1 MKYIEIYLAS
11 WLVAISIVF
20 LILNANVFEIGYSF
34 SEYVQFIS
42 RKGEI
47 YFFLPGIALLLH
59 AQKKGRQ
66 NENHKRRTI
75 KFR

>member
-1 MKYIEIYLAS
+1 MKYVEIYLAS
-11 WLVAISIVF
+11 WLIAISIAF

-42 RKGEI
+42 GKGEI

-59 AQKKGRQ
+59 AQKKGKK
-66 NENHKRRTI
+66 NANHKQHPI